1 MFDASRPRLTV
12 GALIF
17 CSILGPL
24 IVPASADTP
33 LNDVQ
38 AAASQWAKLRAE
50 TSRLEKDW
58 DSEKEILRAST
69 TGLSGQADQLAA
81 ERDTLTAQTAAGRAE
96 IEALT
101 AANLTTAQ
109 RIEAA
114 GQRISELARHL
125 IALRPALP
133 PRLSAA
139 LELPFRSLA
148 SPDLAPA
155 ERMRHTMAILNRCNQ
170 FNQTFVLSEEIL
182 PVTPGG
188 EPRLLEVIYWG
199 LAQGCALDRSGNEA
213 FVGRAVNGVWT
224 WEPHPDLTAEIAE
237 LIDIHQDKEAPVFV
251 TIPAQIMGGEK

>member
-1 MFDASRPRLTV
+1 MFDASRPRLSV
-12 GALIF
+12 GALIL
-17 CSILGPL
+17 CSILGPFIL
-24 IVPASADTP
+24 PASADTP

-38 AAASQWAKLRAE
+38 AAASQWAKLRSE
-50 TSRLEKDW
+50 TSRLEKEW
-58 DSEKEILRAST
+58 DSEKEVLRASI
-69 TGLSGQADQLAA
+69 TGLAAQADQLAA
-81 ERDTLTAQTAAGRAE
+81 ERDTVTAETAAGRAE
-96 IEALT
+96 IDELT
-101 AANLTTAQ
+101 AANLATAA
-109 RIEAA
+109 RITAA
-114 GQRISELARHL
+114 GDRVGELAQKL
-125 IALRPALP
+125 LALRPALP

-139 LELPFRSLA
+139 LELPFLSLA
-148 SPDLAPA
+148 STDLPAA
-155 ERMRHTMAILNRCNQ
+155 ERMRHTMTILNRCNQ

-237 LIDIHQDKEAPVFV
+237 LIDIHQDKEAPAFV